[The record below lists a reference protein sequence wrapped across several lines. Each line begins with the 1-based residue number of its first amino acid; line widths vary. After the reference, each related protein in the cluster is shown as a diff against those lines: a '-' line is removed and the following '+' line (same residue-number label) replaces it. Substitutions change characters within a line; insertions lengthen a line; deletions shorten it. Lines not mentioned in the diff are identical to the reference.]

1 MASVLDS
8 INRIPA
14 VEIKPGHFILIRG
27 RPCKVKKVHHV
38 IFSIPVCAKYG
49 HRTIEIGAVDMLTKI
64 DCSWL
69 GYGHTELI
77 IFFPVSEKLLFISLL
92 KQHVLGLNT
101 QNKLMRISLHSDH
114 PLRATIAEDK
124 WGGELHVFKIPIRN
138 GKEIEE
144 TVSLEG
150 VSAWM

>member
-8 INRIPA
+8 VNLIPA

-38 IFSIPVCAKYG
+38 IFSTPVCAKYG
-49 HRTIEIGAVDMLTKI
+49 HRTIEIGAVDMVTKV
-64 DCSWL
+64 DCNWL
-69 GYGHTELI
+69 GYGHTELL

-92 KQHVLGLNT
+92 EKYVLGLNT
-101 QNKLMRISLHSDH
+101 HNKLIRISLPPDH
-114 PLRATIAEDK
+114 PLRATIAEEK
-124 WGGELHVFKIPIRN
+124 WGGELHIFRIPIRV